1 MFRTGHFLLPMPLT
15 CSPSGVE
22 RWGAAANPG
31 GDYGEMCHHYKIST
45 SVEMKEIKG
54 STGGRW
60 GRTLRG
66 KSRFHVWFMAQ
77 AAASDMFV
85 SFHLKYKG
93 RQGGNVLFISHDW
106 DVCSVVLR
114 GVGLGGIGGI
124 QVLWKQQGFT
134 VFHTASE
141 VLHQAFAHAYIKI
154 SSHKEMSGV
163 TKSFWPS

>member
-31 GDYGEMCHHYKIST
+31 GDYREMCHHYKIST
-45 SVEMKEIKG
+45 SVVMKEIKG

-60 GRTLRG
+60 RGTLGENHIFMYDSWLKLRHLICLSHFILNTEGGRKKKRFIYVSWLRC
-66 KSRFHVWFMAQ
+66 MQ
-77 AAASDMFV
+77 CCAA
-85 SFHLKYKG
+85 G
-93 RQGGNVLFISHDW
+93 E
-106 DVCSVVLR
+106 
-114 GVGLGGIGGI
+114 GI

-141 VLHQAFAHAYIKI
+141 VLHQAFAHVYIKI